1 MSPNAKI
8 PLLKKPNKIWPLEK
22 NRCTFA
28 PLLTKGNFPT
38 IFSIFIMA
46 TTADI
51 RNGLCIEHNNDIM
64 KVLDF
69 QRFQVGRGS
78 GKVWTKLKST
88 TSGKIIEHTYQSGHN
103 ITEVRVE
110 RRKFQYLYLDGEDFV
125 LMDQENHE
133 QITVMGEMIENSHFL
148 KEGDALDVLF
158 HAGNEK
164 LLSIELPPTVT
175 LQITYCEPGL
185 RGDTATNTLKPA
197 TVETGAEVRVPL
209 FCDTGDLIK
218 IDTATGA
225 YMERVKK

>member
-1 MSPNAKI
+1 
-8 PLLKKPNKIWPLEK
+8 
-22 NRCTFA
+22 
-28 PLLTKGNFPT
+28 
-38 IFSIFIMA
+38 MA

-51 RNGLCIEHNNDIM
+51 RNGLCIELNNDIL
-64 KVLDF
+64 KVIDF

-88 TSGKIIEHTYQSGHN
+88 TSGKVIEHTFQSGHS

-110 RRKFQYLYLDGEDFV
+110 RRKFQYLYPEDGGYV
-125 LMDQENHE
+125 LMNQETYDQMSVPE
-133 QITVMGEMIENSHFL
+133 EMIDNGKFL
-148 KEGDALDVLF
+148 KEGDTVDALF
-158 HAGNEK
+158 HAQKES
-164 LLSIELPPTVT
+164 LLAVEMPQTVV
-175 LQITYCEPGL
+175 LAITYTEPGV

-209 FCDTGDLIK
+209 FCEEGDVIK

>member
-1 MSPNAKI
+1 
-8 PLLKKPNKIWPLEK
+8 
-22 NRCTFA
+22 
-28 PLLTKGNFPT
+28 
-38 IFSIFIMA
+38 MA

-51 RNGLCIEHNNDIM
+51 RNGLCIELNNDIL
-64 KVLDF
+64 KVIDF

-88 TSGKIIEHTYQSGHN
+88 TSGKVIEHTFQSGHN

-110 RRKFQYLYLDGEDFV
+110 RRKFQYLYPEDGGYV
-125 LMDQENHE
+125 LMNQESYDQIH
-133 QITVMGEMIENSHFL
+133 VPDDMIDNGKFL
-148 KEGDALDVLF
+148 KEGDTVDALF
-158 HAGNEK
+158 HAQKET
-164 LLSIELPPTVT
+164 LLSVEMPQTVV
-175 LQITYCEPGL
+175 LEITYTEPGV
-185 RGDTATNTLKPA
+185 RGDTATNTLKLA

>member
-1 MSPNAKI
+1 
-8 PLLKKPNKIWPLEK
+8 
-22 NRCTFA
+22 
-28 PLLTKGNFPT
+28 
-38 IFSIFIMA
+38 MA

-51 RNGLCIEHNNDIM
+51 RNGLCIELNSDIL
-64 KVLDF
+64 KVIDF

-88 TSGKIIEHTYQSGHN
+88 TSGKVIEHTFQSGHN

-110 RRKFQYLYLDGEDFV
+110 RRKFQYLYPDGEDYV
-125 LMDQENHE
+125 VMNQETYD
-133 QITVMGEMIENSHFL
+133 QITIPGEMIENGKFL
-148 KEGDALDVLF
+148 KEGDTVDVLF
-158 HAGNEK
+158 HAQKET
-164 LLSIELPPTVT
+164 LLSVELPSSVV
-175 LQITYCEPGL
+175 LEITYTEPGV

-209 FCDTGDLIK
+209 FCEAGDLIK

>member
-1 MSPNAKI
+1 
-8 PLLKKPNKIWPLEK
+8 
-22 NRCTFA
+22 
-28 PLLTKGNFPT
+28 
-38 IFSIFIMA
+38 MA

-51 RNGLCIEHNNDIM
+51 RNGLCIELNSDIL
-64 KVLDF
+64 KVIDF

-88 TSGKIIEHTYQSGHN
+88 TSGKVIEHTFQSGHN

-110 RRKFQYLYLDGEDFV
+110 RRKFQYLYPEEGGYV
-125 LMDQENHE
+125 LMNQETYDQISVPEE
-133 QITVMGEMIENSHFL
+133 TIENGRFL
-148 KEGDALDVLF
+148 KEGDTVDVLF
-158 HAGNEK
+158 HSQKET
-164 LLSIELPPTVT
+164 LLTVELPQTVVM
-175 LQITYCEPGL
+175 QITYCEPGL

-209 FCDTGDLIK
+209 FCDTGDFIK

>member
-1 MSPNAKI
+1 
-8 PLLKKPNKIWPLEK
+8 
-22 NRCTFA
+22 
-28 PLLTKGNFPT
+28 
-38 IFSIFIMA
+38 MA

-51 RNGLCIEHNNDIM
+51 RNGLCIELNNDIL
-64 KVLDF
+64 KVIDF

-88 TSGKIIEHTYQSGHN
+88 TSGKVIEHTFQSGHN

-110 RRKFQYLYLDGEDFV
+110 RRKFQYLYPEDGGYV
-125 LMDQENHE
+125 LMNQETYDQIHVPEELIDN
-133 QITVMGEMIENSHFL
+133 GKFL
-148 KEGDALDVLF
+148 KEGDTLDVLF
-158 HAGNEK
+158 HAQKETM
-164 LLSIELPPTVT
+164 LSVEMPQSVVLE
-175 LQITYCEPGL
+175 ITYTEPGV

-209 FCDTGDLIK
+209 FCEAGDLIK